1 MSNSITINI
10 PTSLEDITL
19 RQYQKYVKDVKH
31 LTDKED
37 MTDEESEF
45 ANLKLLEC
53 FCGITMK
60 EAYKLP
66 MTEFSFIIKH
76 INELFKQESKH
87 RLHFDMTDPKG
98 NTVKFGF
105 IPKLEDISMGEFVDL
120 EKYVGDWQQMHK
132 AMAILYRPVIHKRK
146 EFYLIEDYE
155 GSDKYSD
162 VMLDSP
168 IEAAIGSM
176 VFFYNLSKELSKHL
190 MDSLAKRLKEDMEFQ
205 QVLQQSG
212 VGINQFTHS
221 LEEMS
226 ESLKKLQSYPF
237 INV

>member
-1 MSNSITINI
+1 MSNSITLNI

-168 IEAAIGSM
+168 IQAALGSM
-176 VFFYNLSKELSKHL
+176 VFFYSLGTELSKHL
-190 MDSLAKRLKEDMEFQ
+190 MDSLSKHLKEDSDFKQHLER
-205 QVLQQSG
+205 SG
-212 VGINQFTHS
+212 VGISQFTHS

-226 ESLKKLQSYPF
+226 ANLKKLQNSPF
-237 INV
+237 LNV

>member
-1 MSNSITINI
+1 MSNSITLNI

>member
-1 MSNSITINI
+1 MNNTVTINI
-10 PTSLEDITL
+10 PTSLQDITL

-31 LTDKED
+31 LTEKED

-168 IEAAIGSM
+168 IEVAIGSM

>member
-132 AMAILYRPVIHKRK
+132 AMAILYRPVIHKSK